1 MIQKKL
7 EELISSN
14 SQPSS
19 VSNSEPYRLLRD
31 MKEQHELNEKAL
43 AFLRGRL
50 ILHDTSFTTSSDVP
64 TLPYLNSRHTRLRRT
79 GGDSV
84 R

>member
-1 MIQKKL
+1 
-7 EELISSN
+7 
-14 SQPSS
+14 
-19 VSNSEPYRLLRD
+19 

-50 ILHDTSFTTSSDVP
+50 ILHDTTLSTSSDIP
-64 TLPYLNSRHTRLRRT
+64 TLPYLNSRPTRLRRT